1 MQSRCELRRLWIG
14 ENRFVR
20 ERNTMDFVKGEIQY
34 VMKKQNSSDLDRDGI
49 RIVLEVRGANSNLDS

>member
-1 MQSRCELRRLWIG
+1 MQSRCGLRRLWIG

-49 RIVLEVRGANSNLDS
+49 RIVLEVRGANSNGDS

>member
-1 MQSRCELRRLWIG
+1 MQSRCELLRLWIG

-49 RIVLEVRGANSNLDS
+49 RIVLEVRGANSNRDS

>member
-1 MQSRCELRRLWIG
+1 MQSRCELRRLG

-49 RIVLEVRGANSNLDS
+49 RIVLEVRGANSNRDS

>member
-34 VMKKQNSSDLDRDGI
+34 VMKKQNGSDLDRDGI
-49 RIVLEVRGANSNLDS
+49 RIVLEVRGANSNRDS